1 MGTLLRDPTS
11 SHLLESLV
19 RHLPSSI
26 FDVVWGI
33 YFKSK
38 LARLS
43 AHPVANFVVGKALE
57 RANASQLKDTCE
69 ELGPVSEKLFSRSPL
84 WISADQ
90 SLKPT
95 RRVVSHGPSS
105 CNGRSRWRTS
115 FRRPSSRIA
124 CGRGMDGHIVKMVIL
139 LITLNS

>member
-33 YFKSK
+33 YFKGK

-57 RANASQLKDTCE
+57 RANEVQLRDTCA
-69 ELGPVSEKLFSRSPL
+69 ELGPVSEKLFSKFPL
-84 WISADQ
+84 YISAG
-90 SLKPT
+90 
-95 RRVVSHGPSS
+95 RVLIDPAE
-105 CNGRSRWRTS
+105 
-115 FRRPSSRIA
+115 SSRTGLLRA
-124 CGRGMDGHIVKMVIL
+124 MVDRAGELHSEDQALASLVVEVWTNI
-139 LITLNS
+139 SFKWSFY